1 MGSDSP
7 GDSSKQPG
15 GREGQVAVD
24 DLPAELREDPEK
36 LERVL
41 RIMRS
46 DSYTPAERDLA
57 LLASG
62 DLTAIRLLLEFI
74 KPQLA
79 LAERNIN
86 STIVLFGGTRIL
98 EPAVARKRL
107 DDAVAA
113 RAAGAALGDAEH
125 ERLDREVRV
134 AERIVAR
141 SHYYD
146 VARDFA
152 RLVSRAG
159 QSEDRCDYVIV
170 TGGGPGIMEA
180 GNRGADDVGAQS
192 IGLNI
197 TLPQEQVPNPYITP
211 DLCFQ
216 FHYFAIRKMHF
227 LRIALALVAFPGG
240 FGTLDELFDTLCLIQ
255 TRKMEPVPVILVG
268 EEFWRGV
275 IDFEQLEAE
284 GVIAPRDR
292 ELFTF
297 AETAEQIR
305 DAILDWYGIEDFAS
319 PTPETLAERR
329 RMAAAELARED

>member
-1 MGSDSP
+1 MGRDSP

-24 DLPAELREDPEK
+24 DLPVELREDPEK
-36 LERVL
+36 LQRVL

-46 DSYTPAERDLA
+46 RSYTPAERDLE

-107 DDAVAA
+107 EAAVRARDAAPGVE
-113 RAAGAALGDAEH
+113 D
-125 ERLDREVRV
+125 LDRGVRV
-134 AERIVAR
+134 AERILER

-146 VARDFA
+146 VARNFA
-152 RLVSRAG
+152 RLMSRAS
-159 QSEDRCDYVIV
+159 QSEERRDYVIV

-211 DLCFQ
+211 ELCFQ

-268 EEFWRGV
+268 EEFWRGI
-275 IDFEQLEAE
+275 IDLEQMEAE

-305 DAILDWYGIEDFAS
+305 DRILDWYGLEAGAS
-319 PTPETLAERR
+319 PTSEKLAERR
-329 RMAAAELARED
+329 RMAAAKLVRGD

>member
-1 MGSDSP
+1 MASDS
-7 GDSSKQPG
+7 S
-15 GREGQVAVD
+15 RESRTGPRQVSAD
-24 DLPAELREDPEK
+24 DLPADIREDPEK

-46 DSYTPAERDLA
+46 DSYTPAERDLE

-113 RAAGAALGDAEH
+113 RAAGAALGDAGDAEH

-134 AERIVAR
+134 AERIAAR
-141 SHYYD
+141 SHFYD
-146 VARDFA
+146 VAREFA

-159 QSEDRCDYVIV
+159 QNEDRRDYVIV

-275 IDFEQLEAE
+275 IDFEQMEAE

-305 DAILDWYGIEDFAS
+305 DAILDWYGIEAFAS

-329 RMAAAELARED
+329 RMAAAELAQGD